1 MTNKCWKL
9 ANQFK
14 NDERY
19 EGLSIEA
26 TLLVLIDDVGIDD
39 VRYLLDNNNWE
50 NELKEF
56 RNDG

>member
-1 MTNKCWKL
+1 MTNKCRKL